1 MWSQVLL
8 FDEPEPPVSPLAPLA
23 ERMRPRTLDEVVG
36 QRDITDPS
44 GTLRRALAEGKP
56 HSLILWGPPGTGKT
70 TIAQAIAR
78 ESAAAYESINAV
90 TDGIADLR
98 KVITRAKERRGHG
111 QATLF
116 FIDEIARWSK
126 SQQDALL
133 PHVEDGTITLIGATT
148 EHPGHEIVR
157 ALRSRLKIY
166 TLTPHTDEDLR
177 EIIRRA
183 LTDPERGLGSAHY
196 ELTEPALAR
205 LLVHADGDARTAL
218 NALQDAAT
226 TLPAG
231 GEIDEAAPDG
241 RAWAPGRA
249 PTAARTSTTSSSAR

>member
-1 MWSQVLL
+1 VWTPVLL

-36 QRDITDPS
+36 QRDITDRG

-56 HSLILWGPPGTGKT
+56 HSLILRGPPGTGKT

-133 PHVEDGTITLIGATT
+133 PHVEDGTVTLIGATT
-148 EHPGHEIVR
+148 ENPYF
-157 ALRSRLKIY
+157 A
-166 TLTPHTDEDLR
+166 
-177 EIIRRA
+177 
-183 LTDPERGLGSAHY
+183 
-196 ELTEPALAR
+196 
-205 LLVHADGDARTAL
+205 
-218 NALQDAAT
+218 
-226 TLPAG
+226 
-231 GEIDEAAPDG
+231 
-241 RAWAPGRA
+241 
-249 PTAARTSTTSSSAR
+249 